1 LEAGK
6 TFPEEADC
14 MKLRWDIQHV
24 YLYLVSFIAM
34 ILLIVGAV
42 NLTQTA
48 IAYLT
53 PVPEDYKYLFDEA
66 GMKDWKEE
74 FSPALVQQERERF
87 EAVARENSQRNLL
100 RDLIGSL
107 AYIVI
112 ALPVYLYHWRKIP
125 QLEEG

>member
-1 LEAGK
+1 
-6 TFPEEADC
+6 

-24 YLYLVSFIAM
+24 YFYLVSFIAM
-34 ILLIVGAV
+34 ILLIIGAV

-53 PVPEDYKYLFDEA
+53 PVPEEYGYMFDEA
-66 GMKDWKEE
+66 SMKDWEE
-74 FSPALVQQERERF
+74 AFGPALVQQEKERF
-87 EAVARENSQRNLL
+87 ETTTRENSQRNLL

-107 AYIVI
+107 AYIAI

-125 QLEEG
+125 HLDEV

>member
-1 LEAGK
+1 
-6 TFPEEADC
+6 
-14 MKLRWDIQHV
+14 MKMRWDIQHV
-24 YLYLVSFIAM
+24 YFYLVSFVAM
-34 ILLIVGAV
+34 ILLIIGAV

-53 PVPEDYKYLFDEA
+53 PVPEDYRYMFDEA
-66 GMKDWKEE
+66 SIKNWEEE
-74 FSPALVQQERERF
+74 FGPALVQQEKERF
-87 EAVARENSQRNLL
+87 ETIARENNQRNLL

-125 QLEEG
+125 LLEET